1 MLDWKHLRGK
11 VDVSTWG
18 TFDDLSW
25 LGDAVKKEFEKTIS
39 EILPDFKVSLFL
51 DKEKNNEIMVELTT
65 PLGAFEFEGPD
76 FFVSLRELVM
86 DEIKFFDNFGDD
98 PDTIPKL
105 EKYRDNL
112 QSITDEVTNVIKAIK
127 EKNQ

>member
-11 VDVSTWG
+11 VDVSDWG

-25 LGDAVKKEFEKTIS
+25 LSDAVKKEFEKTIS

-51 DKEKNNEIMVELTT
+51 DKKKNSEIMVELTT
-65 PLGAFEFEGPD
+65 PFGAFEFEGPD

-86 DEIKFFDNFGDD
+86 DEVNLSDDD
-98 PDTIPKL
+98 PDSIPEL

-112 QSITDEVTNVIKAIK
+112 QSITDEITNAIKALK
-127 EKNQ
+127 EQD

>member
-86 DEIKFFDNFGDD
+86 DEIEFFDNFGDD

>member
-86 DEIKFFDNFGDD
+86 DEIEFFDDFGDD
-98 PDTIPKL
+98 PDTIPEL

-112 QSITDEVTNVIKAIK
+112 QSITDEVTNVIKTLK
-127 EKNQ
+127 EQNQ

>member
-25 LGDAVKKEFEKTIS
+25 LGDVVKKEFEKTIS

-86 DEIKFFDNFGDD
+86 DEIEFFDDFGDD
-98 PDTIPKL
+98 PDTIPEL

-112 QSITDEVTNVIKAIK
+112 QSITDEVTNVIKTLK
-127 EKNQ
+127 EQNQ